1 MPHPIR
7 VIAIRVLAAVIAVS
21 GPALAQERTI
31 PARTIPT
38 PTTVSP
44 ELQRIIAAPWDGSE
58 GPMTLTDADWKTL
71 RKRGDDA
78 QAQALQTTKQQ
89 LGVSVTAEKIAGV
102 QAYRVKPAAIAPENR
117 NRILVHV
124 HGGAYVFGGGEAAA
138 GEAVLMAHFGKIEIV
153 SVDYR
158 MPPDF
163 PYPAALDD
171 ALAVWKD
178 VAKSR
183 NPGNIGLF
191 GTSTGGGMTL
201 ALVLKLK
208 ELKLPLPGAIMA
220 GTPWAISP
228 NRRYVLHQRVRRQ
241 RSRQQRR
248 HARSCRQVVCRHAQL
263 EGTSAF
269 AGVWQLQ
276 WFPSGYPAIRHARPV
291 PEQYRTGSSEA
302 LAGWRHR
309 RTTRFRGPVARAIH
323 AGTAGPRDQG
333 CLDRGQPIFQS
344 TFETIT
350 AAGAADSS
358 AVPCCLASRD
368 EDGLPAQDVQD
379 AAFV

>member
-1 MPHPIR
+1 MPFSIR
-7 VIAIRVLAAVIAVS
+7 LIAIRVLAVVIALS

-44 ELQRIIAAPWDGSE
+44 ELQRLIAAPWEDSK
-58 GPMTLTDADWKTL
+58 GPVTLTDADWKNL
-71 RKRGDDA
+71 RKRGDEA

-117 NRILVHV
+117 NRLLVHV

-138 GEAVLMAHFGKIEIV
+138 AEAVLMAHFGKIEIV

-171 ALAVWKD
+171 ALAVWKE
-178 VAKSR
+178 VTKSR
-183 NPGNIGLF
+183 NPGNTGLF

-220 GTPWAISP
+220 GTPWADLTKTGDTYFTNEFVDNVLGSNDGMLEAAAKLYAGTHNLKEPLLSP
-228 NRRYVLHQRVRRQ
+228 VYGDFSGFPPAILLSGTRDLFLSNTVRVHQKLLQAGGIAELLVFEGQ
-241 RSRQQRR
+241 S
-248 HARSCRQVVCRHAQL
+248 HAQYML
-263 EGTSAF
+263 APHAPETRDAWTEVSRF
-269 AGVWQLQ
+269 
-276 WFPSGYPAIRHARPV
+276 FSRHLKP
-291 PEQYRTGSSEA
+291 
-302 LAGWRHR
+302 
-309 RTTRFRGPVARAIH
+309 
-323 AGTAGPRDQG
+323 
-333 CLDRGQPIFQS
+333 
-344 TFETIT
+344 
-350 AAGAADSS
+350 
-358 AVPCCLASRD
+358 
-368 EDGLPAQDVQD
+368 
-379 AAFV
+379 

>member
-7 VIAIRVLAAVIAVS
+7 AVAFRALAIVIACSGLAV
-21 GPALAQERTI
+21 AQERTI
-31 PARTIPT
+31 PTRTIPT

-44 ELQRIIAAPWDGSE
+44 ELQRIIAAPWSGST
-58 GPMTLTDADWKTL
+58 GPMKLTDAEWKNL
-71 RKRGDDA
+71 RKQGDDA
-78 QAQALQTTKQQ
+78 QAQTLQATKQA

-138 GEAVLMAHFGKIEIV
+138 AEAVLMAHFGKIEIV

-208 ELKLPLPGAIMA
+208 DLKLPLPGAIMA
-220 GTPWAISP
+220 GTPWADLTKTGDTYFTHEFVDNVLGSNDGMLEAAARLYAGTHDLKEPLLSP
-228 NRRYVLHQRVRRQ
+228 VYGNFTGFPPTILLSGTRDLFLSNTVRVHQKLLQAGAVAELLVFEGQ
-241 RSRQQRR
+241 S
-248 HARSCRQVVCRHAQL
+248 HAQYM
-263 EGTSAF
+263 F
-269 AGVWQLQ
+269 APQ
-276 WFPSGYPAIRHARPV
+276 A
-291 PEQYRTGSSEA
+291 PETKDAWTEVS
-302 LAGWRHR
+302 
-309 RTTRFRGPVARAIH
+309 RFFNQNLKP
-323 AGTAGPRDQG
+323 
-333 CLDRGQPIFQS
+333 
-344 TFETIT
+344 
-350 AAGAADSS
+350 
-358 AVPCCLASRD
+358 
-368 EDGLPAQDVQD
+368 
-379 AAFV
+379 

>member
-1 MPHPIR
+1 MPQPIR
-7 VIAIRVLAAVIAVS
+7 AFAVPVLAVVIAVS

-44 ELQRIIAAPWDGSE
+44 ELQRIIAAPWSGSKD
-58 GPMTLTDADWKTL
+58 PLKLTDAEWKNL
-71 RKRGDDA
+71 RKQGDDA
-78 QAQALQTTKQQ
+78 QAAALQTTKQQ

-138 GEAVLMAHFGKIEIV
+138 AEAVLMAHFGKIEIV

-163 PYPAALDD
+163 PFPAAIDD

-178 VAKSR
+178 VAKLR

-220 GTPWAISP
+220 GTPWADLTKTGDTYFTNEFVDNVLGTNDGMLAAAARLYAGAHDMKEPLLSP
-228 NRRYVLHQRVRRQ
+228 VYGDFSGFPPTILLSGTRDLFLSNTVRVHQKLLQAGGIAELLVFEGQ
-241 RSRQQRR
+241 S
-248 HARSCRQVVCRHAQL
+248 HAQY
-263 EGTSAF
+263 EMAPQAPETRDAWTEVSRF
-269 AGVWQLQ
+269 
-276 WFPSGYPAIRHARPV
+276 FSRHLKP
-291 PEQYRTGSSEA
+291 
-302 LAGWRHR
+302 
-309 RTTRFRGPVARAIH
+309 
-323 AGTAGPRDQG
+323 
-333 CLDRGQPIFQS
+333 
-344 TFETIT
+344 
-350 AAGAADSS
+350 
-358 AVPCCLASRD
+358 
-368 EDGLPAQDVQD
+368 
-379 AAFV
+379 

>member
-7 VIAIRVLAAVIAVS
+7 PIAIRVLAALIGVS
-21 GPALAQERTI
+21 GPALAQDRTI
-31 PARTIPT
+31 PARTLPT

-44 ELQRIIAAPWDGSE
+44 ELQRIIAAPWDGSK
-58 GPMTLTDADWKTL
+58 GPVNLSDADWKNL

-78 QAQALQTTKQQ
+78 QAQALQLTKQQ

-117 NRILVHV
+117 NRMLVHV

-138 GEAVLMAHFGKIEIV
+138 AEAVLMAHFGKIEIV

-163 PYPAALDD
+163 PFPAALDD
-171 ALAVWKD
+171 ALAVWKE

-183 NPGNIGLF
+183 NPANIGLF

-220 GTPWAISP
+220 GTPWADLTKTGDTYFTNEFVDNVLGTNDGTLQAAAKLYAGTHNLKEPLLSP
-228 NRRYVLHQRVRRQ
+228 VYGNFSGFPPAILLSGTRDLFLSNTVRVHQKLLQAGGIAELLVFEGQ
-241 RSRQQRR
+241 S
-248 HARSCRQVVCRHAQL
+248 HAQYML
-263 EGTSAF
+263 APQAPETRDAWTEVSRF
-269 AGVWQLQ
+269 
-276 WFPSGYPAIRHARPV
+276 FSRHLKP
-291 PEQYRTGSSEA
+291 
-302 LAGWRHR
+302 
-309 RTTRFRGPVARAIH
+309 
-323 AGTAGPRDQG
+323 
-333 CLDRGQPIFQS
+333 
-344 TFETIT
+344 
-350 AAGAADSS
+350 
-358 AVPCCLASRD
+358 
-368 EDGLPAQDVQD
+368 
-379 AAFV
+379 